1 MELKTRI
8 EQLLSEI
15 LSEKHECEITLH
27 FERKEDQTKR
37 RKEKCERP
45 YITEPRTDSVQLR

>member
-27 FERKEDQTKR
+27 FERKEDQTQR